1 MHKFRSFRL
10 YSIDFDKKPII
21 LLSPDVRIQTES
33 KKRKS
38 LSQADTRKK
47 SLIDSGIELL
57 FKKNNKATKE
67 ASQTAVNHP
76 LSLDSKSFTETSS
89 LDGDST
95 TQRSNSTDE
104 PSRWRI
110 FNTIRIHT
118 DSKHAT
124 DVNGEILIG
133 VHSNQ
138 KQSI

>member
-1 MHKFRSFRL
+1 MSFSLR
-10 YSIDFDKKPII
+10 YSIAFDKKPII

-57 FKKNNKATKE
+57 FKKNTRT
-67 ASQTAVNHP
+67 ASKDGSVSGQTAINHP
-76 LSLDSKSFTETSS
+76 LSNDSKSFTETSGH
-89 LDGDST
+89 DGDST
-95 TQRSNSTDE
+95 TQRTNSADE

-118 DSKHAT
+118 DSRHTA
-124 DVNGEILIG
+124 DVNGE
-133 VHSNQ
+133 Q
-138 KQSI
+138 C